1 MNGFYSLKVKT
12 TKWDDSIADSSF
24 IDDITLSCGAHRS
37 LAFTS
42 SDGSISRY
50 DNFSPESCRPDAAPG
65 FGSYTLRRD

>member
-1 MNGFYSLKVKT
+1 MNGFCSLKVKT
-12 TKWDDSIADSSF
+12 TKRDDSIADSLF
-24 IDDITLSCGAHRS
+24 IDDITLSCGAHRT

-50 DNFSPESCRPDAAPG
+50 DDFSPDSCRHDGTPG